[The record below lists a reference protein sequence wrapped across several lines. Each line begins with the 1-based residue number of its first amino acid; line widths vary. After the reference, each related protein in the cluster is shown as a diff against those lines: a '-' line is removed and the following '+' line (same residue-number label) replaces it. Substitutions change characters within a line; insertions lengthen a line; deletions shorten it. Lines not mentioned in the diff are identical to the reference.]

1 MAPRPTRGR
10 RPDAELAAL
19 RERIEQLMLQG
30 LRAPAIRRA
39 LTGPEAPNPIVLS
52 ERQVRAHVGA
62 IERAWAARSGP
73 DTLEQD
79 RAKAAAL
86 LEDASRTALA
96 RSTLTARS
104 NTGVGWFNA
113 FLKAQEQWVRVRGL
127 DALSRT
133 ELTGPDGVPLAL
145 SVALTDHPAEHLGP
159 REEARRLRQMAAD
172 READA
177 DEAETDQGEVDEET
191 KKGST

>member
-1 MAPRPTRGR
+1 MAPRSARGR

-39 LTGPEAPNPIVLS
+39 LTGPEAPNPIVIS
-52 ERQVRAHVGA
+52 ERQVRAHMATIG
-62 IERAWAARSGP
+62 RAWAARSGP

-86 LEDASRTALA
+86 LEDAIRTALA

-113 FLKAQEQWVRVRGL
+113 YLKAQEQWVRLRGL
-127 DALSRT
+127 DAPSRT
-133 ELTGPDGVPLAL
+133 ELSGPDGVPLAV
-145 SVALTDHPAEHLGP
+145 SVALADHPADHLDP

-172 READA
+172 REA
-177 DEAETDQGEVDEET
+177 EVDEEET
-191 KKGST
+191 KVEETSEEEGSG